1 MYKLQIENES
11 NKFLRKKK
19 SEFINEKNGFY
30 IRVVINNSKIRF
42 QMKFILFILLLKLK
56 VI

>member
-30 IRVVINNSKIRF
+30 IRVVINNIV
-42 QMKFILFILLLKLK
+42 MK
-56 VI
+56 